1 MAIYRIYREGELVSV
16 KESDSDICIFEYI
29 HNNTSYSVS
38 YAQKWQGFK
47 YTIQEEGEEEKL
59 LILN

>member
-29 HNNTSYSVS
+29 HNNTSFSVL
-38 YAQKWQGFK
+38 YAQKRQGFN
-47 YTIQEEGEEEKL
+47 YTIQEEGKEEEP
-59 LILN
+59 LILK